1 MGLFGFGN
9 KEKKMEKELQ
19 KIKQCDAEDYGY
31 RDTTLRDYWK
41 LSFREDESRTAAAEA
56 AYCAAKMIEDGK
68 FAGCTNYRYL
78 LEFKERAAN
87 LGHEKAKEELDPL
100 KKKVMNDSLEQFHLW
115 FNTQG
120 YEVAEDYASL
130 AARCGSE
137 EAETMLKVID
147 TQRKIVRDIAIDP
160 YNQAC
165 KMVYAGIED
174 KGVFELF
181 AKAAGY
187 GLTEAMY
194 NAVVIYYD
202 IAHKYDYDHRVQSRF
217 FPSSPD
223 CDPFCA
229 MGPGGACALRWIR
242 KAILA
247 GDENAARWWKERP
260 NEQYHSSRSY
270 FHFNIGEY
278 EKNYG
283 LNRVWDMLPRLEAPA
298 PGYQW
303 PENTYTYEKAKA
315 RCKALW
321 H

>member
-1 MGLFGFGN
+1 
-9 KEKKMEKELQ
+9 
-19 KIKQCDAEDYGY
+19 
-31 RDTTLRDYWK
+31 
-41 LSFREDESRTAAAEA
+41 
-56 AYCAAKMIEDGK
+56 MIEDGK

-181 AKAAGY
+181 AKASGY

-217 FPSSPD
+217 FHPHQTAIPSALWDREEPAPLGGSARQSWQEMKTP
-223 CDPFCA
+223 
-229 MGPGGACALRWIR
+229 PGGGRNAPMNSIIR
-242 KAILA
+242 HAATSILISA
-247 GDENAARWWKERP
+247 SMKKITA
-260 NEQYHSSRSY
+260 
-270 FHFNIGEY
+270 
-278 EKNYG
+278 
-283 LNRVWDMLPRLEAPA
+283 
-298 PGYQW
+298 
-303 PENTYTYEKAKA
+303 
-315 RCKALW
+315 
-321 H
+321 

>member
-1 MGLFGFGN
+1 
-9 KEKKMEKELQ
+9 
-19 KIKQCDAEDYGY
+19 
-31 RDTTLRDYWK
+31 
-41 LSFREDESRTAAAEA
+41 
-56 AYCAAKMIEDGK
+56 
-68 FAGCTNYRYL
+68 
-78 LEFKERAAN
+78 
-87 LGHEKAKEELDPL
+87 
-100 KKKVMNDSLEQFHLW
+100 MNDSLEQFHLW

-165 KMVYAGIED
+165 KMVYAGIGD

-223 CDPFCA
+223 LRSLLRYGTGEEPA
-229 MGPGGACALRWIR
+229 PLRWIAR
-242 KAILA
+242 QSWQEMKTPPGGGRNAPMNSIIRHAATSILISA
-247 GDENAARWWKERP
+247 SMKKITA
-260 NEQYHSSRSY
+260 
-270 FHFNIGEY
+270 
-278 EKNYG
+278 
-283 LNRVWDMLPRLEAPA
+283 
-298 PGYQW
+298 
-303 PENTYTYEKAKA
+303 
-315 RCKALW
+315 
-321 H
+321 